1 MVEQVDS
8 LLIINKEIRAHSI
21 FLGRTLFLIS
31 QIFYINLCDVRHI
44 LDLTFPYDHGII
56 DVMTKNLCDVG
67 HTDMSDLPHCLFDS
81 GITKAPK
88 INHELFGDY
97 EGRKINHEVSGYYEG
112 RKINHELLGELK

>member
-1 MVEQVDS
+1 MVVLGDS
-8 LLIINKEIRAHSI
+8 LLIINKEIRGALARRT
-21 FLGRTLFLIS
+21 FLLNS

-44 LDLTFPYDHGII
+44 FNLTFPYDHGII
-56 DVMTKNLCDVG
+56 VVMKKTFCEIR
-67 HTDMSDLPHCLFDS
+67 HTDMSDLCKSFLHS